1 MFPGIVAAIA
11 IALVVATPLL
21 ASADADPPDQLVTQV
36 IAPRSVSAATAAN
49 VVRPLLSDR
58 GRITVPPIENVLIVT
73 DTAASLARIGAV
85 VERLD
90 AELATHEVHIIRV
103 QYADAGYL
111 AGVLNQLF
119 SRQAAPPVI
128 VADRR
133 TNSLLIRGRRSE
145 IEAIGRLLQR
155 VP

>member
-1 MFPGIVAAIA
+1 MFPAFAAAIA
-11 IALVVATPLL
+11 LTVVMATPLR
-21 ASADADPPDQLVTQV
+21 ASAEADPPDQLSTQV
-36 IAPRSVSAATAAN
+36 IAPRSVSAATVAN
-49 VVRPLLSDR
+49 VVRPLLSAR
-58 GRITVPPIENVLIVT
+58 GRITVPSIDNVLIVT
-73 DTAASLARIGAV
+73 DTAASLATIRAV

-90 AELATHEVHIIRV
+90 AELAAHEVHIIRI

-119 SRQAAPPVI
+119 GRQAAAPII
-128 VADRR
+128 VADQR

-145 IEAIGRLLQR
+145 IEAISRLLQR